1 MAVRAGEVVLRRE
14 DDGRVVCERCVVAD
28 TLPRRLRG
36 LLGLRGLPPGEGIVL
51 RPGWS
56 IHTAFMR
63 FPIDVVYV
71 DADQVVVK
79 VVPNLK
85 PWRASTCRGAR
96 DVVELAAGECER
108 RGLQAGDRV
117 TWAAR
122 PANGHAPAAAVQG
135 PARREVAVDGDG
147 ATAADERPI
156 RVLLGTRDDRFL
168 RLARFLL
175 TRNDF
180 VVESTK
186 RLPSAVEFVER
197 HGTDVVVLD
206 ASDSLSEAAKTV
218 AAIEALNPEV
228 RVLLVCDADRPRP
241 TAGLSVM
248 EKWQA
253 LESLPDEIKL
263 SHAGS
268 RAWN

>member
-1 MAVRAGEVVLRRE
+1 MLRRE
-14 DDGRVVCERCVVAD
+14 DDGRVVCERCVIAD

-36 LLGLRGLPPGEGIVL
+36 LLGVRGLPAGEGIVL

-71 DADQVVVK
+71 DADQVVIK

-108 RGLQAGDRV
+108 RGLKPGDRV

-122 PANGHAPAAAVQG
+122 PLNGRALGVPAAG
-135 PARREVAVDGDG
+135 NEEFVASSDG
-147 ATAADERPI
+147 AAPERPI
-156 RVLLGTRDDRFL
+156 RVLLGSRDDRFL

-180 VVESTK
+180 AVESTK
-186 RLPSAVEFVER
+186 RLASAVEYVER

-206 ASDSLSEAAKTV
+206 ASDSLSDAARTV

-241 TAGLSVM
+241 TTGLNVM

-263 SHAGS
+263 SHGGS

>member
-1 MAVRAGEVVLRRE
+1 MSLRAGEVVLRRE

-36 LLGLRGLPPGEGIVL
+36 LLGVGGLPPGEGIVL

-71 DADQVVVK
+71 DADQVVIK
-79 VVPNLK
+79 VVPNLR

-96 DVVELAAGECER
+96 DVVELAAGECAR
-108 RGLQAGDRV
+108 RGLEPGDRV

-122 PANGHAPAAAVQG
+122 PVNGAAPAPPAAMPG
-135 PARREVAVDGDG
+135 RDKLEMDGDG
-147 ATAADERPI
+147 AGPERPI

-175 TRNDF
+175 SRNDF

-186 RLPSAVEFVER
+186 RLPSAVEHVER

-241 TAGLSVM
+241 TAGLNVM

-253 LESLPDEIKL
+253 LESLPDEIKR

>member
-1 MAVRAGEVVLRRE
+1 MSVRAGEVMLRRE
-14 DDGRVVCERCVVAD
+14 DDGRVVCERCVIAD

-36 LLGLRGLPPGEGIVL
+36 LLGVGGLPPGEGIVL

-79 VVPNLK
+79 VVPNLR

-96 DVVELAAGECER
+96 DVVELAAGECAR
-108 RGLQAGDRV
+108 TGLRAGDRV

-122 PANGHAPAAAVQG
+122 PVNGRAPAPTPPAAESAEGG
-135 PARREVAVDGDG
+135 PDTGDG
-147 ATAADERPI
+147 AGPERPI
-156 RVLLGTRDDRFL
+156 RVLLGSRDDRFL

-180 VVESTK
+180 AVESTK
-186 RLPSAVEFVER
+186 RLPSAVEYVER

-206 ASDSLSEAAKTV
+206 ATDSLSDAARTV

-228 RVLLVCDADRPRP
+228 RVLLVSDADRPRP
-241 TAGLSVM
+241 TAGLNVM

-253 LESLPDEIKL
+253 LESLPDEIL

>member
-1 MAVRAGEVVLRRE
+1 MSLRAGEVMLRRE
-14 DDGRVVCERCVVAD
+14 DDGRVVCERCVIAD
-28 TLPRRLRG
+28 TLSRRLRG
-36 LLGLRGLPPGEGIVL
+36 LLGLRALPPGQGIVL

-79 VVPNLK
+79 VVPNLR

-96 DVVELAAGECER
+96 DVVELAAGECAR
-108 RGLQAGDRV
+108 RGLEPGDRV

-122 PANGHAPAAAVQG
+122 PLNGDAPAA
-135 PARREVAVDGDG
+135 PAAEPIRHELDADGDG
-147 ATAADERPI
+147 AALTRPI
-156 RVLLGTRDDRFL
+156 HVLLGSRDDRFL

-186 RLPSAVEFVER
+186 RLPSAVEYVER
-197 HGTDVVVLD
+197 HGSDVVVLD

-241 TAGLSVM
+241 TSGLNVM

-253 LESLPDEIKL
+253 LESLADEIKL

>member
-1 MAVRAGEVVLRRE
+1 VI
-14 DDGRVVCERCVVAD
+14 AD

-36 LLGLRGLPPGEGIVL
+36 LLGVRGLPRGEGIVL

-79 VVPNLK
+79 VVPNLQ

-108 RGLQAGDRV
+108 TGLSPGDRV

-122 PANGHAPAAAVQG
+122 PANGRGPAATP
-135 PARREVAVDGDG
+135 PAPPSAEGEPYAGDG
-147 ATAADERPI
+147 AAPARPI
-156 RVLLGTRDDRFL
+156 RVLLGSRDDRFL

-175 TRNDF
+175 TRSDF
-180 VVESTK
+180 AVESTK
-186 RLPSAVEFVER
+186 RLPSAVEYVER

-206 ASDSLSEAAKTV
+206 ATDSLSEAAKTV

-228 RVLLVCDADRPRP
+228 RVLLVSDADRPRP
-241 TAGLSVM
+241 TAGLNVI

-253 LESLPDEIKL
+253 LESLPDEIL

-268 RAWN
+268 RAWS

>member
-1 MAVRAGEVVLRRE
+1 MSVRAGEVMLRRE
-14 DDGRVVCERCVVAD
+14 DDGRVVCERCVIAD

-36 LLGLRGLPPGEGIVL
+36 LLGVSGLPPGEGIVL

-71 DADQVVVK
+71 DANQVVMK

-108 RGLQAGDRV
+108 TGLAPGDRV

-122 PANGHAPAAAVQG
+122 PVNGRAPA
-135 PARREVAVDGDG
+135 PASPLSASAEGGRDAGDG
-147 ATAADERPI
+147 AGPERPI
-156 RVLLGTRDDRFL
+156 RVLLGSRDDRFL

-180 VVESTK
+180 AVESTK
-186 RLPSAVEFVER
+186 RLPSAVEYVER

-206 ASDSLSEAAKTV
+206 ASDSLSEAARTV

-228 RVLLVCDADRPRP
+228 RVLLVSDADRPRP
-241 TAGLSVM
+241 AAGLHVM

>member
-1 MAVRAGEVVLRRE
+1 MSFRPGEVVLRRE
-14 DDGRVVCERCVVAD
+14 DDGRVVCERCVIAD

-36 LLGLRGLPPGEGIVL
+36 LLGMRVLPPGEGIVL

-71 DADQVVVK
+71 DANQVVIK

-96 DVVELAAGECER
+96 DVVELAAGECAR
-108 RGLQAGDRV
+108 RGLEAGDRV

-122 PANGHAPAAAVQG
+122 PLNGDAPGAGALTAD
-135 PARREVAVDGDG
+135 RHEVRADGDG
-147 ATAADERPI
+147 AAPARPI

-180 VVESTK
+180 LVESTK
-186 RLPSAVEFVER
+186 RLPSAVEYVER

-228 RVLLVCDADRPRP
+228 RVLLVSDADRPRP
-241 TAGLSVM
+241 TAGLTVM

>member
-1 MAVRAGEVVLRRE
+1 MSVRAGEVMLRRE
-14 DDGRVVCERCVVAD
+14 DDGRVVCERCVIAD

-36 LLGLRGLPPGEGIVL
+36 LLGVRGLPAGEGIVL

-71 DADQVVVK
+71 DANQVVMK

-96 DVVELAAGECER
+96 DVVELAAGECAR

-122 PANGHAPAAAVQG
+122 PLNGDAPARSS
-135 PARREVAVDGDG
+135 PAGAPDRHELEGNGDG
-147 ATAADERPI
+147 AGPERPI

-186 RLPSAVEFVER
+186 RLPTAVEYVER

-228 RVLLVCDADRPRP
+228 RVLLVSDADRPRP
-241 TAGLSVM
+241 TAGLNVM

>member
-1 MAVRAGEVVLRRE
+1 MSVRAGEVMLRRE
-14 DDGRVVCERCVVAD
+14 DDGRVVCERCVIAD

-71 DADQVVVK
+71 DVNQVVVK

-96 DVVELAAGECER
+96 DVVELAAGECAR
-108 RGLQAGDRV
+108 RGLEPGDRV

-122 PANGHAPAAAVQG
+122 PLNGDAPQVPASAPVDHGVEPNGGG
-135 PARREVAVDGDG
+135 PA
-147 ATAADERPI
+147 TERPI
-156 RVLLGTRDDRFL
+156 RVLLGSRDDRFL

-175 TRNDF
+175 TRSDF

-186 RLPSAVEFVER
+186 TLPSAVEYVER

-206 ASDSLSEAAKTV
+206 ASDSLSEAARMV

-228 RVLLVCDADRPRP
+228 RVLLVSDADRPRP
-241 TAGLSVM
+241 TAGLHVM

>member
-1 MAVRAGEVVLRRE
+1 MPVRAGEVMLRRE
-14 DDGRVVCERCVVAD
+14 DDGRVVCERCVIAD

-36 LLGLRGLPPGEGIVL
+36 LLGFRGLPAGEGIVL

-63 FPIDVVYV
+63 FSIDVVFV
-71 DADQVVVK
+71 DANQVVLK
-79 VVPNLK
+79 VVRNLK
-85 PWRASTCRGAR
+85 PWRAATCRGAR

-108 RGLQAGDRV
+108 RGLERGDRV
-117 TWAAR
+117 TWAAL
-122 PANGHAPAAAVQG
+122 PVNGRVAFEHAPTG
-135 PARREVAVDGDG
+135 RLDDGHDGDS
-147 ATAADERPI
+147 AEPERPI

-186 RLPSAVEFVER
+186 RLPSAVDFVER

-206 ASDSLSEAAKTV
+206 ASDSLSEAARTV

-228 RVLLVCDADRPRP
+228 RVLLVCDAKRPRP
-241 TAGLSVM
+241 KSGLNVM

-253 LESLPDEIKL
+253 LETLADEIKP

>member
-1 MAVRAGEVVLRRE
+1 
-14 DDGRVVCERCVVAD
+14 
-28 TLPRRLRG
+28 
-36 LLGLRGLPPGEGIVL
+36 
-51 RPGWS
+51 
-56 IHTAFMR
+56 
-63 FPIDVVYV
+63 
-71 DADQVVVK
+71 
-79 VVPNLK
+79 
-85 PWRASTCRGAR
+85 
-96 DVVELAAGECER
+96 
-108 RGLQAGDRV
+108 V

-122 PANGHAPAAAVQG
+122 PLNGDTPAAPAPE
-135 PARREVAVDGDG
+135 PARHEADADGDG
-147 ATAADERPI
+147 ATPTRPI
-156 RVLLGTRDDRFL
+156 HVLLGSRDDRFL

-186 RLPSAVEFVER
+186 RLPSAVEYVER
-197 HGTDVVVLD
+197 HGSDVVVLD

-228 RVLLVCDADRPRP
+228 RVLLVCDSDRPRP
-241 TAGLSVM
+241 TSGLNVM

-253 LESLPDEIKL
+253 LESLADEIKL

>member
-1 MAVRAGEVVLRRE
+1 MSLRAGEVMLRRE
-14 DDGRVVCERCVVAD
+14 DDGRVVCERCVIAD
-28 TLPRRLRG
+28 TLTRRLRG

-63 FPIDVVYV
+63 FPIDVIYV
-71 DADQVVVK
+71 DADQVVMK
-79 VVPNLK
+79 VVPNLR

-96 DVVELAAGECER
+96 DVVELAAGECAR
-108 RGLQAGDRV
+108 SGLEPGDRV

-122 PANGHAPAAAVQG
+122 PVNGAAPATPASAPVQHDLG
-135 PARREVAVDGDG
+135 PDGDG
-147 ATAADERPI
+147 RAPERPI
-156 RVLLGTRDDRFL
+156 RVLLGSRDDRFL

-175 TRNDF
+175 TRSDF
-180 VVESTK
+180 LVESTK
-186 RLPSAVEFVER
+186 RIPGAVEYVER
-197 HGTDVVVLD
+197 HGSDVVVLD
-206 ASDSLSEAAKTV
+206 ASDSLSEAARTV

-228 RVLLVCDADRPRP
+228 RVLLVCDSDRPRP
-241 TAGLSVM
+241 TSGLNVM

-253 LESLPDEIKL
+253 LESLADEIKL

>member
-1 MAVRAGEVVLRRE
+1 MSLRAGEVMLRRE
-14 DDGRVVCERCVVAD
+14 DDGRVVCERCVIAD
-28 TLPRRLRG
+28 TLTRRLRG
-36 LLGLRGLPPGEGIVL
+36 LLGVRGLPPGEGIVL

-71 DADQVVVK
+71 DADQVVMK
-79 VVPNLK
+79 IVPNLR

-96 DVVELAAGECER
+96 DVVELAAGECAR
-108 RGLQAGDRV
+108 RGLERGDRV

-122 PANGHAPAAAVQG
+122 PLNGDG
-135 PARREVAVDGDG
+135 PARSTAAPARHQLDSDRDG
-147 ATAADERPI
+147 AAPARPI
-156 RVLLGTRDDRFL
+156 RVLLGTRDERFL

-186 RLPSAVEFVER
+186 RLPSAVEYVER

-206 ASDSLSEAAKTV
+206 SSDSLSEAARTV

-228 RVLLVCDADRPRP
+228 RVLLVSDADRPRP
-241 TAGLSVM
+241 TAGLHVM

-253 LESLPDEIKL
+253 LESLPDE
-263 SHAGS
+263 
-268 RAWN
+268 